1 MSGIRFGVVV
11 GFWRC
16 GRNKNTKAG
25 QRIVP
30 GGTVPAN
37 VVTTVH
43 MMFLMPFKEANTFM
57 ATLLALWGSLFV
69 YMFFYSILILQLE
82 LNLKLCFLF
91 KHRS

>member
-69 YMFFYSILILQLE
+69 YMFFIV
-82 LNLKLCFLF
+82 F
-91 KHRS
+91 